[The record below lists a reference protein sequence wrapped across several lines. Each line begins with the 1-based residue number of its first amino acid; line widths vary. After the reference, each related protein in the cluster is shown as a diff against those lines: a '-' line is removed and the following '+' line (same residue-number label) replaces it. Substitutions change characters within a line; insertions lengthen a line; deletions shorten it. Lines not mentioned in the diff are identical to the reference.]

1 MYLAVGALPGDQ
13 ENFGQDS
20 AGNGA
25 RFDGEEEGEL
35 MVPRTDKFNVLIRST
50 FHGRMFSTVEAAEET
65 GYSLPYARD
74 LLAELYHLDLIE
86 LVQAGSVARHNIW
99 RVVP

>member
-1 MYLAVGALPGDQ
+1 MHLTVGALPGDQ

-35 MVPRTDKFNVLIRST
+35 R
-50 FHGRMFSTVEAAEET
+50 
-65 GYSLPYARD
+65 
-74 LLAELYHLDLIE
+74 
-86 LVQAGSVARHNIW
+86 
-99 RVVP
+99 

>member
-1 MYLAVGALPGDQ
+1 
-13 ENFGQDS
+13 
-20 AGNGA
+20 
-25 RFDGEEEGEL
+25 
-35 MVPRTDKFNVLIRST
+35 MVPRTDKFNVIVRSK
-50 FHGRMFSTVEAAEET
+50 FQGRLFSTIEAAEET